1 MSADK
6 TNSKKNILLM
16 CIVAVSVLISSCGGG
31 GGGGVTPAPNAPQTG
46 TGGVDGYAYAAVG
59 SAPAARAAEA
69 APPAGQMPLTGARVE
84 AECGIYT
91 HITNTNAEGYFKI
104 SNVAAGNCELRVS
117 KSGYATRTY
126 PVTVAAGVTAR
137 VAGAE
142 GAKLSPAQSGEIT
155 VTANVS
161 GAEVTIDGVSTG
173 LTIPETL
180 SRVFTD
186 ISAGEHE
193 VGVSKAGW
201 APAAAKN
208 VNVTA
213 GNNALAEFV
222 MAPADA
228 TPPVANAGADAKTF
242 AVTRYVYERNYED
255 IRDFS
260 PYFNTYTLDGSG
272 SYSTWGGEITYQWTQ
287 TGGAAVELRDATT
300 ARPTFV
306 PQGNDTYVFSLVVRD
321 AAGIYSAPDYVT
333 IVSIKPEGKIVFTG
347 SSDQKNYD
355 IFTMNADGTNLRQL
369 TDNNYYDGWPHWSP
383 DGKRIVY
390 TTNPSGDEATYLV
403 ATMNADG
410 TGVAT
415 LPLEGISR
423 DWSPDGGRILYAS
436 KQGTIRQL
444 YEAQVDGSNPVRL
457 TSGYEKY
464 FAQYSKSGE
473 RILFNMSV
481 SYDGVEIGIMNRD
494 GSNYQRLTNEEKTHS
509 FVGWAENER
518 MLFTLSDCVGCVK
531 TLYVMNAD
539 GTGEQPWPV
548 PDGVNNP
555 KDPVMTDDGE
565 YILFTTTSNRR
576 LNIMCADGS
585 AYMEYGIGAMNISYH
600 PGP

>member
-1 MSADK
+1 MNADK

-16 CIVAVSVLISSCGGG
+16 CIVAVSVLVTSCGGG

-69 APPAGQMPLTGARVE
+69 APPAGQMPLVGARVE

-126 PVTVAAGVTAR
+126 AVTVAAGVTAR

-155 VTANVS
+155 VTTNVS

-228 TPPVANAGADAKTF
+228 TPPVANAGADAKWF
-242 AVTRYVYERNYED
+242 AGNYFVHEGWNGETNVFTPHP
-255 IRDFS
+255 IK
-260 PYFNTYTLDGSG
+260 YNLNGSG
-272 SYSTWGGEITYQWTQ
+272 SHSTWGGAITYQWTQ
-287 TGGAAVELRDATT
+287 TAGPTVELSDPSSSNPEFTPDQT
-300 ARPTFV
+300 GLYTFM
-306 PQGNDTYVFSLVVRD
+306 LVVSD
-321 AAGIYSAPDYVT
+321 GINTGQDYVNVE
-333 IVSIKPEGKIVFTG
+333 ISRLEGKLAFMSNFKQRMAEEV
-347 SSDQKNYD
+347 Y
-355 IFTMNADGTNLRQL
+355 TMNADGTELRQL
-369 TDNNYYDGWPHWSP
+369 TDNNYLDGWPHWSP
-383 DGKRIVY
+383 DGERIVF
-390 TTNPSGDEATYLV
+390 TTQPGGAETTHYV
-403 ATMNADG
+403 TMMNADG
-410 TGVAT
+410 TGKVA
-415 LPLEGISR
+415 LPVEGISR
-423 DWSPDGGRILYAS
+423 DWSPDGNNILFTKKYNLTEQIYQS
-436 KQGTIRQL
+436 DTNGN
-444 YEAQVDGSNPVRL
+444 NPVLL
-457 TSGYEKY
+457 TTTPGNKLFSR
-464 FAQYSKSGE
+464 YSQDGTKIIFE
-473 RILFNMSV
+473 NWV
-481 SYDGVEIGIMNRD
+481 SYDGVVIGRMNRD
-494 GSNYQRLTNEEKTHS
+494 GSDYRHLTS
-509 FVGWAENER
+509 ENRTSAYMSWTPEGR
-518 MLFTLSDCVGCVK
+518 ILYTDADCIGCTQTLK
-531 TLYVMNAD
+531 VMNAD
-539 GTGEQPWPV
+539 GTGAQTWPV
-548 PDGVNNP
+548 AAGVSDPWN
-555 KDPVMTDDGE
+555 PVMTDDGRFI
-565 YILFTTTSNRR
+565 YFTQNDK
-576 LNIMCADGS
+576 IHVMYADGS
-585 AYMEYGIGAMNISYH
+585 AVLNLGIWGTNIDYH